1 MVEPIEK
8 LPTSEPEAIVTPP
21 EAKTPS
27 PPQFETKKLEE
38 NTANFF
44 ADLEKIRLSPE
55 DAGDVGT
62 TELLSLVPVRK
73 PRKGEFF
80 MTSPDPTM
88 CLAVAIY
95 QDPVESDEVFFVAPS
110 MRGLMA
116 EDLKAVLLQL
126 CISLRGTVF
135 IWPLTLAKEDNARG
149 RSWHESARKAA
160 EAAKTSYVRIL
171 PDRDLN
177 GYRIRKAEG
186 SLPKPEWP
194 DKTFNQLL
202 DIAFSSDRIIT
213 SVDHPVMQR
222 LRGLK

>member
-1 MVEPIEK
+1 MTDPIKKLLTPEIEAGPPTTPGQTVE
-8 LPTSEPEAIVTPP
+8 
-21 EAKTPS
+21 
-27 PPQFETKKLEE
+27 FETMKLEE
-38 NTANFF
+38 NTASFF
-44 ADLEKIRLSPE
+44 ADLEKIRLSPN

-73 PRKGEFF
+73 PRRGEFF
-80 MTSPDPTM
+80 MASNDPRM

-95 QDPVESDEVFFVAPS
+95 QDPVESDEVFFVAPN

-160 EAAKTSYVRIL
+160 EAAKTSRVRIL

-186 SLPKPEWP
+186 NLPKPEWP
-194 DKTFNQLL
+194 TLTFNQLL
-202 DIAFSSDRIIT
+202 DIAFSHDRII
-213 SVDHPVMQR
+213 SGPDHIVMQR